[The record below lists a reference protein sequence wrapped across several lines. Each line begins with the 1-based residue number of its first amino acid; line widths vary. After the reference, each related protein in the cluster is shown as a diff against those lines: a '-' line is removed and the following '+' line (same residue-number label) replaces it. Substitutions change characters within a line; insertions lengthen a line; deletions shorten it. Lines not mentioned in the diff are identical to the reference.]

1 MAGNSQVSVLVP
13 VKALRLAKQR
23 LAPVLTASERQ
34 RLAAVMLE
42 DVIEACLAARAFL
55 DVTLVT
61 SDPDVIATAHRLG
74 VVAIEEGA
82 VNGVNAAIRT
92 GLCNMP
98 SPVAGIVILPSD
110 VPSVTAAAL
119 KRAAEWC
126 SRENTVVLVPASR
139 DGGTNLLACSPAGLV
154 EPSFGADS
162 FARHCASARRL
173 GIEPM
178 RSLPGQPDLDLDHPE
193 DLRSFIAMQT
203 ATRTHSLLMDWA
215 LTERLEAVA
224 VSAASHA

>member
-13 VKALRLAKQR
+13 VKTLRLAKQR

-55 DVTLVT
+55 DVALVT
-61 SDPDVIATAHRLG
+61 SDPVVMAMARRRG
-74 VVAIEEGA
+74 VVAIEEGT

-92 GLCNMP
+92 GLRNMP
-98 SPVAGIVILPSD
+98 SPVAGIVILPAD
-110 VPSVTAAAL
+110 VPHVSAAAL
-119 KRAAEWC
+119 ECAAKCC
-126 SRENTVVLVPASR
+126 SRENTVVLIAASR
-139 DGGTNLLACSPAGLV
+139 DGGTNLLACSPADLV

-162 FARHCASARRL
+162 FVRHRASARRI
-173 GIEPM
+173 GIEPIQ
-178 RSLPGQPDLDLDHPE
+178 SLPGQPDLDLDYPE
-193 DLRSFIAMQT
+193 DLRSFITMRT

-215 LTERLEAVA
+215 LPERLEAV
-224 VSAASHA
+224 VGVASHA